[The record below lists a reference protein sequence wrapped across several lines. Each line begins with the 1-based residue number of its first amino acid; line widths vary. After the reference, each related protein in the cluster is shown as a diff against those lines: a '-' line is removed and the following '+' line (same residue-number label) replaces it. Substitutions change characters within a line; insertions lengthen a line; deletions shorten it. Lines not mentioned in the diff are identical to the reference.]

1 MTFVVRRLNRSNG
14 VSSLDSTK
22 RTIASHGRLFNSFH
36 LKTHHA
42 TDTETTMKIIASLE
56 CGNIEPHAPKTPKTP
71 WKTRTGSN
79 TVIAKIT
86 ISIAI
91 QSAALRNSLMDCV
104 GVFRSSSAFGAIDGS
119 ASIRSR
125 NRIRKSTLSGGKG
138 DG

>member
-56 CGNIEPHAPKTPKTP
+56 CGNIEPNAPKTPKTP
-71 WKTRTGSN
+71 WKTRMGIN
-79 TVIAKIT
+79 TVIAKTTIT
-86 ISIAI
+86 IAI
-91 QSAALRNSLMDCV
+91 QSTDLMNNFMAKSSKSVGRSDVKSLASVARIVRNT
-104 GVFRSSSAFGAIDGS
+104 RH
-119 ASIRSR
+119 
-125 NRIRKSTLSGGKG
+125 K
-138 DG
+138 